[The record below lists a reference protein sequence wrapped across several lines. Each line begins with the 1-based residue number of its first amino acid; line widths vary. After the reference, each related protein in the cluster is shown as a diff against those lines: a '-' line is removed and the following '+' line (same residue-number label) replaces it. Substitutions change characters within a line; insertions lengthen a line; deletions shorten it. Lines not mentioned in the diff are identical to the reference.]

1 MNENAYGYR
10 AFSMIWQGVKGI
22 TVDKIVSQID
32 SIHLKFDYSDL
43 NEKGLF
49 LILPN
54 TAPALRTSY

>member
-1 MNENAYGYR
+1 
-10 AFSMIWQGVKGI
+10 MIWQGVKGI